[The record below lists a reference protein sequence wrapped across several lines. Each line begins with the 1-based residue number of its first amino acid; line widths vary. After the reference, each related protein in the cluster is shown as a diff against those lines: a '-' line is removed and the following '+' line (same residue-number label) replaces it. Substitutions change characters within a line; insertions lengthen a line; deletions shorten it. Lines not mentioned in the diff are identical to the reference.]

1 MIALIDVALG
11 GRQAEELI
19 YGKDMVTTGCSSD
32 LTMATNIAYDYIR
45 RFGMKNETIMIS
57 ANGKDGI
64 SDRLSYEIDTEV
76 QK

>member
-1 MIALIDVALG
+1 
-11 GRQAEELI
+11 
-19 YGKDMVTTGCSSD
+19 
-32 LTMATNIAYDYIR
+32 MATNIAYDYIR